1 MTATGYFTHEAC
13 TLHDMGAGH
22 PEQPARLAAI
32 ASELQASELWVRL
45 SHMVAPC
52 ATRDQ
57 LARAHTAA
65 HLDTVFQA
73 AQMLEQGKASLVPLD
88 ADTVMNAASHEAA
101 LRAAGAGIA
110 AVDAVMRGDLNNAFC
125 AVRPPGHHATR
136 SQAMGFCIYSN
147 AAVAAKHAVAAH
159 GLKRVAV
166 IDFDVH
172 HGNGTADVV
181 QGDPALFMT
190 GFFQHPFYP
199 YTGSEA
205 EGKNVLNVPIPAYTR
220 GMAIR
225 QIFAH
230 DVVGALDG
238 FKPQLIIISAGFDA
252 HREDPLGQLGLTD
265 SDYGWMTEQ
274 ILAVAKRHAQGRV
287 VSMLEGGYG
296 LNALSRSVR
305 EHVQALLAA

>member
-1 MTATGYFTHEAC
+1 MTATGYFTHAAC
-13 TLHDMGAGH
+13 ALHDMGAGH
-22 PEQPARLAAI
+22 PEQPARLSAI
-32 ASELQASELWVRL
+32 ASELQASQLWDQL
-45 SHMVAPC
+45 SHVQAPR
-52 ATRDQ
+52 ATHDQ
-57 LARAHTAA
+57 LARAHSLAY
-65 HLDTVFQA
+65 LDTVAQA
-73 AQMLEQGKASLVPLD
+73 AHKLEQGKAAKVPLD
-88 ADTVMNAASHEAA
+88 PDTIMVSASHEAA

-110 AVDAVMRGDLNNAFC
+110 AVDAVMRGELSTAFC

-147 AAVAAKHAVAAH
+147 AAVAAKHAVSAH

-166 IDFDVH
+166 VDFDVH

-199 YTGSEA
+199 YTGAQA
-205 EGKNVLNVPIPAYTR
+205 EGNNVLNVPIPAYTR
-220 GMAIR
+220 GMDIR
-225 QIFAH
+225 EIFAH
-230 DVVGALDG
+230 DVVSALDG
-238 FKPQLIIISAGFDA
+238 FKPELIIISAGFDA

-274 ILAVAKRHAQGRV
+274 IVAVAKRHAQGRV

-296 LNALSRSVR
+296 LNALGRSVR
-305 EHVQALLAA
+305 EHVQALLRS